1 VVKFDDLVALAERL
15 LPKLQV
21 EIVPGQRPR
30 SAKQPMVIEKA
41 KQVLGWIPEYDIEAG
56 FKDYIEELKA
66 LQ

>member
-1 VVKFDDLVALAERL
+1 L

-21 EIVPGQRPR
+21 EIIPGQKPR

-41 KQVLGWIPEYDIEAG
+41 KQVLGWTPEYDIEAG

-66 LQ
+66 LP